1 MRITD
6 IYIKN
11 YRAFYGEHHIC
22 LDKEGKNLMVY
33 GENGSGKSSLFTA
46 LQDFLKSS
54 VGKIEV
60 EENIFVPASQKNTA
74 SIRVNIKESPE
85 TSKTTTFELKLTD
98 KEIIS
103 ADKTLIADANKIK
116 GFFDYRSLL
125 RTHMGHKDKV
135 DLFDLLIGKVE
146 YSFGGS
152 LISNDPGILQNS
164 INEFS
169 TKELGR
175 EWFNIY
181 KDTFTKRQDKK
192 QQEVTK
198 NYLSTKFN
206 PGLKKL
212 LKDIEDDTTTFMK
225 YFGANVKISLDF
237 DKVEYQGRRK
247 LSGNNINLKIDFFE
261 KSIPKH
267 QLFLNEARLSALAI
281 SLYLASI
288 KVNPLTG
295 ALKILVLDDLL
306 IGLDMSNRLP
316 LLEILKKHFIEVDKD
331 KQFQV
336 IMTTYDKVWYEL
348 VRNYFGVEKWKYT
361 EIYTKSLKDDD
372 FEIPVIFNEN
382 GYLERAKHYLTE
394 KDYKASAVYL
404 RTEFERIVKTIC
416 DKQKIPVCYHKNQK
430 ETTSEDF
437 WTAIESQ
444 TDLDSALIHEIT
456 IHRGVVM
463 NPFSHY
469 DLEKPEFVKELDDTI
484 KSIEKLKA
492 IDPKSLQKI
501 TVEQLKKEIIELK
514 KEPADL
520 KIKLQEKE
528 DLVRELGRKLKAK

>member
-6 IYIKN
+6 IHIKN

-22 LDKEGKNLMVY
+22 LDKDGKNLMVY

-60 EENIFVPASQKNTA
+60 EENIFIPASQKNTA
-74 SIRVNIKESPE
+74 SIKVNIKESPE
-85 TSKTTTFELKLTD
+85 TSKTTTFELKLSD

>member
-22 LDKEGKNLMVY
+22 LDKDGKNLMVY

-54 VGKIEV
+54 VGKIDV

-74 SIRVNIKESPE
+74 SIKIDIKESPE
-85 TSKTTTFELKLTD
+85 TSKTTSFELKLTD

-125 RTHMGHKDKV
+125 RTHLGHKDKV
-135 DLFDLLIGKVE
+135 DLFELLIGKIE
-146 YSFGGS
+146 YSFGGI
-152 LISNDPGILQNS
+152 LTSNEPGILQNS

-169 TKELGR
+169 TREFGR
-175 EWFNIY
+175 EWFAIY

-192 QQEVTK
+192 QKEATK

-212 LKDIEDDTTTFMK
+212 LKDIEQDTNTFMA

-247 LSGNNINLKIDFFE
+247 LNGNNINLKINFFE

-288 KVNPLTG
+288 RVNPLTG
-295 ALKILVLDDLL
+295 ALKVLVLDDLL

-316 LLEILKKHFIEVDKD
+316 LLDILKKHFIEVDKD

-382 GYLERAKHYLTE
+382 GYLERANHYLTE

-444 TDLDSALIHEIT
+444 TDLDPALIHDIK

-469 DLEKPEFVKELDDTI
+469 DLEKPEFEAELKATVAAV
-484 KSIEKLKA
+484 EKLKNEIQNIKKTKT
-492 IDPKSLQKI
+492 IDKL
-501 TVEQLKKEIIELK
+501 EKEI
-514 KEPADL
+514 A
-520 KIKLQEKE
+520 KLTSAIAGKDNLIE
-528 DLVRELGRKLKAK
+528 DLGNKLKAK

>member
-22 LDKEGKNLMVY
+22 LDKDGKNLMVY

-54 VGKIEV
+54 VSKIDV
-60 EENIFVPASQKNTA
+60 EENIFVPTSQKNTA
-74 SIRVNIKESPE
+74 SIKVDIKESPE

-116 GFFDYRSLL
+116 GFFDYRNLL

-152 LISNDPGILQNS
+152 LISNDSGILQNS

-169 TKELGR
+169 TRELGR

-192 QQEVTK
+192 QQEATK

-212 LKDIEDDTTTFMK
+212 LKDIEQDTNIFMHF
-225 YFGANVKISLDF
+225 FGANVKISLEF

-247 LSGNNINLKIDFFE
+247 LTGNYINLNIDFFE

-306 IGLDMSNRLP
+306 IGLDMSNRIP
-316 LLEILKKHFIEVDKD
+316 LLDILKKHFIEVNKA

-348 VRNYFGVEKWKYT
+348 VRNYFGPENWKYT

-372 FEIPVIFNEN
+372 FEIPIIFNQN
-382 GYLERAKHYLTE
+382 DFLERAKHYLTE

-444 TDLDSALIHEIT
+444 TDLDPGLIHEIT

-469 DLEKPEFVKELDDTI
+469 NLEKPEFVKELEDTI

-492 IDPKSLQKI
+492 IDPKSLKKI
-501 TVEQLKKEIIELK
+501 TIEQLKKEIIELE

-528 DLVRELGRKLKAK
+528 DLVRELGIKLKAK

>member
-22 LDKEGKNLMVY
+22 LHKDGKNLMVY

-60 EENIFVPASQKNTA
+60 EENIFVPASQINTA
-74 SIRVNIKESPE
+74 SIKVNIKESPE

-103 ADKTLIADANKIK
+103 TDKTLIADANKIK

-125 RTHMGHKDKV
+125 RTHLGHKDKV
-135 DLFDLLIGKVE
+135 DLFELLIGKVE
-146 YSFGGS
+146 YSPGGI
-152 LISNDPGILQNS
+152 LIANEPGILQNS

-169 TKELGR
+169 TKEFGR
-175 EWFNIY
+175 EWFAIY
-181 KDTFTKRQDKK
+181 KDTFTKTQYQK
-192 QQEVTK
+192 QKEATI

-212 LKDIEDDTTTFMK
+212 LKDIEQDTNTFMA

-247 LSGNNINLKIDFFE
+247 LNGNNINLKIDFFE

-288 KVNPLTG
+288 RVNPLTG
-295 ALKILVLDDLL
+295 ALKVLVLDDLL

-316 LLEILKKHFIEVDKD
+316 LLDILKKHFIEVDKD

-348 VRNYFGVEKWKYT
+348 VRNYFGAEKWKYT

-404 RTEFERIVKTIC
+404 RTEFEKIVKTIC

-430 ETTSEDF
+430 
-437 WTAIESQ
+437 
-444 TDLDSALIHEIT
+444 
-456 IHRGVVM
+456 
-463 NPFSHY
+463 
-469 DLEKPEFVKELDDTI
+469 
-484 KSIEKLKA
+484 
-492 IDPKSLQKI
+492 
-501 TVEQLKKEIIELK
+501 
-514 KEPADL
+514 
-520 KIKLQEKE
+520 
-528 DLVRELGRKLKAK
+528 

>member
-6 IYIKN
+6 IHIKN

-22 LDKEGKNLMVY
+22 LDKDGKNLMVY

-54 VGKIEV
+54 VGKIDV

-74 SIRVNIKESPE
+74 SIKVDIKESAE
-85 TSKTTTFELKLTD
+85 SSKTTSFELKIAD

-103 ADKTLIADANKIK
+103 ADKTLIAEANKIK

-125 RTHMGHKDKV
+125 RTHMGYKDKV
-135 DLFDLLIGKVE
+135 DLFEILIGKIE
-146 YSFGGS
+146 YSIGGIS
-152 LISNDPGILQNS
+152 LFNENGILQSS

-169 TKELGR
+169 TKEFGK
-175 EWFNIY
+175 EWFTIV

-192 QQEVTK
+192 QQELTK

-212 LKDIEDDTTTFMK
+212 LKDIEQDTNTFMG
-225 YFGANVKISLDF
+225 YFGANIKISLEF
-237 DKVEYQGRRK
+237 DKVVYEGRRK
-247 LSGNNINLKIDFFE
+247 LKGNNINLTIDFFE

-288 KVNPLTG
+288 KVNPLSG

-306 IGLDMSNRLP
+306 IGLDMGNRLP
-316 LLEILKKHFIEVDKD
+316 LLDILNNHFIKGDKD

-348 VRNYFGVEKWKYT
+348 VRNYFGPEKWKYI
-361 EIYTKSLKDDD
+361 EIYTKSLKDDE

-382 GYLERAKHYLTE
+382 GYMLKAKYYLAE

-430 ETTSEDF
+430 ETTSDDF
-437 WTAIESQ
+437 WTAIESH
-444 TDLDSALIHEIT
+444 TDLDPALIHEIT
-456 IHRGVVM
+456 IHKSVVM

-469 DLEKPEFVKELDDTI
+469 DLEKPEFETELKT
-484 KSIEKLKA
+484 SIAAVEKLNAQVSNIKKNRSV
-492 IDPKSLQKI
+492 DKM
-501 TVEQLKKEIIELK
+501 EKEIAKLK
-514 KEPADL
+514 SESTGKDIL
-520 KIKLQEKE
+520 IKL
-528 DLVRELGRKLKAK
+528 LGKKLKAKNGTTD

>member
-22 LDKEGKNLMVY
+22 LDKDGKNLMVY

-54 VGKIEV
+54 VGKIEI

-74 SIRVNIKESPE
+74 SIKVNIKESPE

-103 ADKTLIADANKIK
+103 EDKTLIADANKIK

-135 DLFDLLIGKVE
+135 DLFDMLIGKVE
-146 YSFGGS
+146 YSFAGS
-152 LISNDPGILQNS
+152 LISNEPGILQNS

-192 QQEVTK
+192 QQEATK

-212 LKDIEDDTTTFMK
+212 LKDIEQDTNTFMK
-225 YFGANVKISLDF
+225 YFGANVKISLKF
-237 DKVEYQGRRK
+237 DKVEYHGRRK
-247 LSGNNINLKIDFFE
+247 LSGNSINLKIDFFE

-316 LLEILKKHFIEVDKD
+316 LLDILKKHFIDIDKD

-348 VRNYFGVEKWKYT
+348 VRSYFGTEKWKYT

-444 TDLDSALIHEIT
+444 TDLDPALIHEIK

-469 DLEKPEFVKELDDTI
+469 DLEKPEFEAELKATI
-484 KSIEKLKA
+484 TAVERLIA
-492 IDPKSLQKI
+492 IDPKNLKKI
-501 TVEQLKKEIIELK
+501 TIEQLKKEIIELK
-514 KEPADL
+514 KEPAEL
-520 KIKLQEKE
+520 KTKLQEKE
-528 DLVRELGRKLKAK
+528 DLVRELGRKLKSK

>member
-6 IYIKN
+6 IHIKN

-22 LDKEGKNLMVY
+22 LDKDGKNLMVY

-54 VGKIEV
+54 VGKIDV

-74 SIRVNIKESPE
+74 SIKIDIKESPE
-85 TSKTTTFELKLTD
+85 TSKTTSFELNITD

-103 ADKTLIADANKIK
+103 ADKILISDANKVK

-125 RTHMGHKDKV
+125 RTHLGHIDKV
-135 DLFDLLIGKVE
+135 DLFD
-146 YSFGGS
+146 
-152 LISNDPGILQNS
+152 ILVKDILYNS
-164 INEFS
+164 INRFS
-169 TKELGR
+169 NKEIGK
-175 EWFNIY
+175 EWQAIY
-181 KDTFTKRQDKK
+181 NDTFNKKQSKRQ
-192 QQEVTK
+192 QEATK
-198 NYLSTKFN
+198 NYLSEKFN
-206 PGLKKL
+206 PGLKQL
-212 LKDIEDDTTTFMK
+212 LKDIEQDMNTFMG
-225 YFGANVKISLDF
+225 YFGGNVIISLGF
-237 DKVEYQGRRK
+237 DKVEYQGLRK
-247 LSGNNINLKIDFFE
+247 LIGNIITLKINFFE

-316 LLEILKKHFIEVDKD
+316 LLDILKKHFIEVDKE

-348 VRNYFGVEKWKYT
+348 VRNYFDTEKWKYI
-361 EIYTKSLKDDD
+361 EIYSKSLTDND
-372 FEIPVIFNEN
+372 FEIPIIFNQN
-382 GYLERAKHYLTE
+382 GYLEKAKHYHAE

-444 TDLDSALIHEIT
+444 TDLDPSLIHDIS
-456 IHRGVVM
+456 IHRSVVM

-469 DLEKPEFVKELDDTI
+469 DLEKPEFETELKATIAAVEKLITEIPKIKKNRSIDKLEKE
-484 KSIEKLKA
+484 IEKLKSEA
-492 IDPKSLQKI
+492 TGKD
-501 TVEQLKKEIIELK
+501 
-514 KEPADL
+514 
-520 KIKLQEKE
+520 KLIE
-528 DLVRELGRKLKAK
+528 DLGQRLKAKINV

>member
-6 IYIKN
+6 IHIKN

-22 LDKEGKNLMVY
+22 LDRDGKNLMVY

-54 VGKIEV
+54 VGKIDV

-74 SIRVNIKESPE
+74 SIKVDIKESPE
-85 TSKTTTFELKLTD
+85 TSKTTSFELILTD

-103 ADKTLIADANKIK
+103 SDKTLIADANKIK

-125 RTHMGHKDKV
+125 KTHLGHKEKV
-135 DLFDLLIGKVE
+135 DLFELLIGKIE
-146 YSFGGS
+146 YSFGGI
-152 LISNDPGILQNS
+152 LNSNEPGILQNS

-169 TKELGR
+169 TREFGL
-175 EWFNIY
+175 EWFAII

-192 QQEVTK
+192 QKEATK

-212 LKDIEDDTTTFMK
+212 LKDIEQDTNTFMA

-247 LSGNNINLKIDFFE
+247 LNGNNINLKIDFFE

-288 KVNPLTG
+288 RVNPLTG
-295 ALKILVLDDLL
+295 TLKVLVLDDLL

-316 LLEILKKHFIEVDKD
+316 LLDILKRHFIEVDKD

-348 VRNYFGVEKWKYT
+348 VRNYFGAEKWKYM

-382 GYLERAKHYLTE
+382 GYLERAKHYLKE

-444 TDLDSALIHEIT
+444 TDLDPALIHDIT

-469 DLEKPEFVKELDDTI
+469 DLEKPEFVKELEDTI
-484 KSIEKLKA
+484 KSVEKLKA
-492 IDPKSLQKI
+492 IDPKSLKKI
-501 TVEQLKKEIIELK
+501 TIEQLKKEIFELK

>member
-22 LDKEGKNLMVY
+22 LDKDGKNLMVY

-60 EENIFVPASQKNTA
+60 EENIFVPSSQKNTA
-74 SIRVNIKESPE
+74 SIKVNIKESPE

-125 RTHMGHKDKV
+125 RTHMGHKEKV

-146 YSFGGS
+146 FSFGGS
-152 LISNDPGILQNS
+152 LISNEPGILQNS

-169 TKELGR
+169 TKEFGN
-175 EWFNIY
+175 EWFAIF
-181 KDTFTKRQDKK
+181 KDTYTKRQLPK
-192 QQEVTK
+192 QKEATK

-212 LKDIEDDTTTFMK
+212 LKDIEQDTNTFMK

-316 LLEILKKHFIEVDKD
+316 LLDILKKHFIEVDKD

-348 VRNYFGVEKWKYT
+348 VRNFFGVEKWKYT

-444 TDLDSALIHEIT
+444 TDLDPALIHEIT

-492 IDPKSLQKI
+492 IDPKSLKKI

>member
-22 LDKEGKNLMVY
+22 LDKSGKNLMVY

-54 VGKIEV
+54 VGKIDM
-60 EENIFVPASQKNTA
+60 EENIFVPTTQKNTA
-74 SIRVNIKESPE
+74 SIKVDIKESPE
-85 TSKTTTFELKLTD
+85 TSKTTSFELKLTD

-125 RTHMGHKDKV
+125 RTHMGHKDMV
-135 DLFDLLIGKVE
+135 DLFDLLIGKFE
-146 YSFGGS
+146 YSWGGS
-152 LISNDPGILQNS
+152 LITNEPGIWQDS
-164 INEFS
+164 INRFS
-169 TKELGR
+169 KKEIGK
-175 EWFNIY
+175 EWKEIKNDIFN
-181 KDTFTKRQDKK
+181 KFQSKRH
-192 QQEVTK
+192 QENIK
-198 NYLSTKFN
+198 NYLLQKFN
-206 PGLKKL
+206 PGIQQLIA
-212 LKDIEDDTTTFMK
+212 DIEKDTNTFMG
-225 YFGANVKISLDF
+225 YFGANVKIKLEF

-247 LSGNNINLKIDFFE
+247 LRGNNINLKIDFFE
-261 KSIPKH
+261 KLIPKH

-288 KVNPLTG
+288 KVNPLSG

-306 IGLDMSNRLP
+306 IGLDMSNRIP
-316 LLEILKKHFIEVDKD
+316 LLDILKNHFIEVDKD

-348 VRNYFGVEKWKYT
+348 VRNYFGAEKWKYT
-361 EIYTKSLKDDD
+361 EIYTKSLRDND
-372 FEIPVIFNEN
+372 FEIPIIFNEN
-382 GYLERAKHYLTE
+382 GYLERANFYLNE

-416 DKQKIPVCYHKNQK
+416 DKQRIPVAYKKNQK
-430 ETTSEDF
+430 EVTSDDF
-437 WTAIESQ
+437 WSAIESQ
-444 TDLDSALIHEIT
+444 TDLAPALIHDIT

-469 DLEKPEFVKELDDTI
+469 DLEKPEFEAELKATI
-484 KSIEKLKA
+484 SAVEKLKDEIKNVKKNKS
-492 IDPKSLQKI
+492 IDKL
-501 TVEQLKKEIIELK
+501 EKEIAKLTSEIAGKDKLI
-514 KEPADL
+514 ADL
-520 KIKLQEKE
+520 
-528 DLVRELGRKLKAK
+528 GNKLKAK

>member
-22 LDKEGKNLMVY
+22 LDKDGKNLMVY

-46 LQDFLKSS
+46 LKDFLKSS
-54 VGKIEV
+54 VGKIEI
-60 EENIFVPASQKNTA
+60 EENIFVPTSQKNTA
-74 SIRVNIKESPE
+74 SIKIDIKESPE
-85 TSKTTTFELKLTD
+85 TSKTTSFELKITD
-98 KEIIS
+98 KELIS
-103 ADKTLIADANKIK
+103 TDKVLISDANKVK

-125 RTHMGHKDKV
+125 RTHMEHKDNV
-135 DLFDLLIGKVE
+135 DLFD
-146 YSFGGS
+146 
-152 LISNDPGILQNS
+152 ILVKDILYNS
-164 INEFS
+164 INRFS
-169 TKELGR
+169 NKEIGS
-175 EWFNIY
+175 EWKAIHT
-181 KDTFTKRQDKK
+181 DTFYKRQIKR
-192 QQEVTK
+192 QQEATK
-198 NYLSTKFN
+198 NYLSEKFN
-206 PGLKKL
+206 PGLTQL
-212 LKDIEDDTTTFMK
+212 LKDIEQDTNTFMG
-225 YFGANVKISLDF
+225 YFGANVKISLEF

-247 LSGNNINLKIDFFE
+247 LTGNNINLKIDFFE

-316 LLEILKKHFIEVDKD
+316 LLEILKKHFIDVDKD

-348 VRNYFGVEKWKYT
+348 VRNYFGTEKWKYT

-437 WTAIESQ
+437 WSAIESQ
-444 TDLDSALIHEIT
+444 TDLDQALIHEIT

-469 DLEKPEFVKELDDTI
+469 DLEKPEFVKELDDSI
-484 KSIEKLKA
+484 KSIEKLKV
-492 IDPKSLQKI
+492 IDPKNLKKITIEQLQK
-501 TVEQLKKEIIELK
+501 EIAELK
-514 KEPADL
+514 KEPANL
-520 KIKLQEKE
+520 KVKLQEKE
-528 DLVRELGRKLKAK
+528 ELVKNLAKKLKAK

>member
-11 YRAFYGEHHIC
+11 YRAFYGEHHIY
-22 LDKEGKNLMVY
+22 LDKDGKNLMVY

-46 LQDFLKSS
+46 LQDFMKSS
-54 VGKIEV
+54 VGKIDV
-60 EENIFVPASQKNTA
+60 EENIFVPTSQKNTA
-74 SIRVNIKESPE
+74 SIKVDIKESPE
-85 TSKTTTFELKLTD
+85 TSKTTSFELKLID

-103 ADKTLIADANKIK
+103 NDKTLIADANKIK

-125 RTHMGHKDKV
+125 RTHMGHKVKV

-152 LISNDPGILQNS
+152 LISNEPGILQNS

-175 EWFNIY
+175 EWFTIY

-192 QQEVTK
+192 QQEATK
-198 NYLSTKFN
+198 NYLLTKFN

-212 LKDIEDDTTTFMK
+212 LKDIEQDTNTFMG

-237 DKVEYQGRRK
+237 DKVEYLGRRK

-261 KSIPKH
+261 KPIPRH

-288 KVNPLTG
+288 KVNPLSG

-316 LLEILKKHFIEVDKD
+316 LLEILKKHFIDIDKD

-348 VRNYFGVEKWKYT
+348 VRNYFGTEKWKYT
-361 EIYTKSLKDDD
+361 EIYTKSLKDND
-372 FEIPVIFNEN
+372 FEIPVIFNGT
-382 GYLERAKHYLTE
+382 GYLEKAKHYLNE

-416 DKQKIPVCYHKNQK
+416 DKQKIPVCYHKITK

-444 TDLDSALIHEIT
+444 TDLDQALIHDIA

-469 DLEKPEFVKELDDTI
+469 DLEKPEFEAELKSTVTAVEMLKNEINNIKKTKSFDKLEKEILKLKSDLEGKDILI
-484 KSIEKLKA
+484 KTLGEKLKV
-492 IDPKSLQKI
+492 K
-501 TVEQLKKEIIELK
+501 
-514 KEPADL
+514 
-520 KIKLQEKE
+520 
-528 DLVRELGRKLKAK
+528 

>member
-11 YRAFYGEHHIC
+11 YRAFYGVHHIC
-22 LDKEGKNLMVY
+22 LDKNGKNLMAY

-46 LQDFLKSS
+46 LQDFLNSS

-60 EENIFVPASQKNTA
+60 EENIFVPTSQKNTA
-74 SIRVNIKESPE
+74 SIKVDIKESPE
-85 TSKTTTFELKLTD
+85 TSKTTSFELKLTD

-125 RTHMGHKDKV
+125 RTHLGHKDKV
-135 DLFDLLIGKVE
+135 DLFELLIGRIE
-146 YSFGGS
+146 YSFGGI
-152 LISNDPGILQNS
+152 LISNEPGILQNS

-169 TKELGR
+169 TKEFGR
-175 EWFNIY
+175 EWSAIY
-181 KDTFTKRQDKK
+181 KDTFTKRQSPKHK
-192 QQEVTK
+192 EATK
-198 NYLSTKFN
+198 NYLTTKFN

-212 LKDIEDDTTTFMK
+212 LKDIEQDTNTFMR

-237 DKVEYQGRRK
+237 DRVEYQGRRK
-247 LSGNNINLKIDFFE
+247 LNGNNINLKIDFFE

-288 KVNPLTG
+288 RVNPLTG

-316 LLEILKKHFIEVDKD
+316 LLDILKKHFIEVDKD

-348 VRNYFGVEKWKYT
+348 VRNYFGAEKWKYT

-444 TDLDSALIHEIT
+444 TDLDPALIHEIT

-469 DLEKPEFVKELDDTI
+469 DLEKPEFEAELKATVI
-484 KSIEKLKA
+484 AVEKLKNQIQNIKKNRS
-492 IDPKSLQKI
+492 ID
-501 TVEQLKKEIIELK
+501 
-514 KEPADL
+514 
-520 KIKLQEKE
+520 KLEKE
-528 DLVRELGRKLKAK
+528 VAKLKTELAGKDKLIGELGAKLKAK

>member
-22 LDKEGKNLMVY
+22 LDKDGKNLMVY

-54 VGKIEV
+54 VGKIDI
-60 EENIFVPASQKNTA
+60 EENIFVSSSQKNSA
-74 SIRVNIKESPE
+74 SIRVDIKESPV
-85 TSKTTTFELKLTD
+85 TSKTTSFELKITD
-98 KEIIS
+98 KELIS
-103 ADKTLIADANKIK
+103 ADKVLISEANKVK

-125 RTHMGHKDKV
+125 RTHMGHKEKV
-135 DLFDLLIGKVE
+135 DLFDILVKDILYNSTNRFSNEEIGK
-146 YSFGGS
+146 
-152 LISNDPGILQNS
+152 
-164 INEFS
+164 
-169 TKELGR
+169 
-175 EWFNIY
+175 EWQAIY
-181 KDTFTKRQDKK
+181 NDTFNKRQIKR
-192 QQEVTK
+192 QQEAIK
-198 NYLSTKFN
+198 NYLSEKFN
-206 PGLKKL
+206 PGLKQL
-212 LKDIEDDTTTFMK
+212 LLDIERDTNTFMG

-237 DKVEYQGRRK
+237 EKVEYLGRRR
-247 LSGNNINLKIDFFE
+247 LNGNNINLKIDFFN
-261 KSIPKH
+261 KSIPKY

-295 ALKILVLDDLL
+295 ALKVLVLDDLL

-316 LLEILKKHFIEVDKD
+316 LLDILKKHFIEVDKD
-331 KQFQV
+331 KKFQV

-348 VRNYFGVEKWKYT
+348 VRNYFGTEKWKYT

-372 FEIPVIFNEN
+372 FEIPVIFNET

-437 WTAIESQ
+437 WTGIESQ
-444 TDLDSALIHEIT
+444 TDLDMALIHEIS

-469 DLEKPEFVKELDDTI
+469 DLEKPEFEKELKDTI
-484 KSIEKLKA
+484 ESVAKLREMTSNIKKIRSIEKL
-492 IDPKSLQKI
+492 
-501 TVEQLKKEIIELK
+501 EKEIIRLKTELIGK
-514 KEPADL
+514 D
-520 KIKLQEKE
+520 KLIE
-528 DLVRELGRKLKAK
+528 DLGERIKSK

>member
-6 IYIKN
+6 IHIKN

-22 LDKEGKNLMVY
+22 LDKDGKNLMVY

-54 VGKIEV
+54 VGKIDV

-74 SIRVNIKESPE
+74 SIKVNIKESPE

-146 YSFGGS
+146 YSFKGS
-152 LISNDPGILQNS
+152 LISNEPGILQNS

-192 QQEVTK
+192 QQEATK

-212 LKDIEDDTTTFMK
+212 LKDIEQDTNTFMK

-261 KSIPKH
+261 NSIPKH

-316 LLEILKKHFIEVDKD
+316 LLDILKKHFIEVDKD

-348 VRNYFGVEKWKYT
+348 VRNYFGTEKWKYT

-444 TDLDSALIHEIT
+444 TDLNPALIHKIS

-469 DLEKPEFVKELDDTI
+469 DLEKPEFEAELTATI
-484 KSIEKLKA
+484 SAVEKLKDEIKNVKKNKS
-492 IDPKSLQKI
+492 IDKL
-501 TVEQLKKEIIELK
+501 EKEIAKLTSEIAGKDKLIK
-514 KEPADL
+514 DL
-520 KIKLQEKE
+520 
-528 DLVRELGRKLKAK
+528 GNKLKAK

>member
-22 LDKEGKNLMVY
+22 LDKDGKNLMVY

-54 VGKIEV
+54 VNKIDV
-60 EENIFVPASQKNTA
+60 EENIFVPNTQKNTA
-74 SIRVNIKESPE
+74 SIKVDIKESPE
-85 TSKTTTFELKLTD
+85 TSKTTSFELKITD

-103 ADKTLIADANKIK
+103 IDKTLIADANKIK
-116 GFFDYRSLL
+116 GFLDYRSLL
-125 RTHMGHKDKV
+125 RTHIGHKDKV
-135 DLFDLLIGKVE
+135 DLFD
-146 YSFGGS
+146 
-152 LISNDPGILQNS
+152 ILVKDILYNS
-164 INEFS
+164 INRFS
-169 TKELGR
+169 NKEIGK
-175 EWFNIY
+175 EWQAINN
-181 KDTFTKRQDKK
+181 DTFNKRQTKRQ
-192 QQEVTK
+192 QEATR
-198 NYLSTKFN
+198 NYLYERFN
-206 PGLKKL
+206 PGLKQL
-212 LKDIEDDTTTFMK
+212 LDDIQQDTNTFMA

-237 DKVEYQGRRK
+237 NKVEYQGRRK
-247 LSGNNINLKIDFFE
+247 LNGNNINLKIDFFE
-261 KSIPKH
+261 KPIPKH
-267 QLFLNEARLSALAI
+267 QVFLNEARLSALAI

-316 LLEILKKHFIEVDKD
+316 ILEILRKHFLDVDKD

-348 VRNYFGVEKWKYT
+348 VRNYFGTEKWKYT

-372 FEIPVIFNEN
+372 FEIPVVFNEN
-382 GYLERAKHYLTE
+382 GYLERAKHYLNE

-416 DKQKIPVCYHKNQK
+416 EKQRIPVTYKKNQK
-430 ETTSEDF
+430 EVTSDDF
-437 WTAIESQ
+437 WTAIETQ
-444 TDLDSALIHEIT
+444 TDLDPLLIHEIK

-469 DLEKPEFVKELDDTI
+469 DLEKPEFEKELKESI
-484 KSIEKLKA
+484 AAIEKLNSKIHIIKKTRS
-492 IDPKSLQKI
+492 IDSL
-501 TVEQLKKEIIELK
+501 EKEIEALSV
-514 KEPADL
+514 
-520 KIKLQEKE
+520 KIKSKDKTINSLRTRIKS
-528 DLVRELGRKLKAK
+528 K

>member
-22 LDKEGKNLMVY
+22 LDKDGKNLMVY

-60 EENIFVPASQKNTA
+60 EENIFVPSSQKNTA
-74 SIRVNIKESPE
+74 SIKVNIKESPE

-125 RTHMGHKDKV
+125 RTHMGHKEKV

-146 YSFGGS
+146 FSFGGS
-152 LISNDPGILQNS
+152 LISNEPGILQNS

-169 TKELGR
+169 TKEFGN
-175 EWFNIY
+175 EWFAIF
-181 KDTFTKRQDKK
+181 KDTYTKRQLPK
-192 QQEVTK
+192 QKEATK

-212 LKDIEDDTTTFMK
+212 LKDIEQDTNTFMK

-316 LLEILKKHFIEVDKD
+316 LLDILKKHFIEVDKD

-444 TDLDSALIHEIT
+444 TDLDPALIHEIT

-492 IDPKSLQKI
+492 IDPKSLKKI

>member
-1 MRITD
+1 
-6 IYIKN
+6 
-11 YRAFYGEHHIC
+11 
-22 LDKEGKNLMVY
+22 
-33 GENGSGKSSLFTA
+33 
-46 LQDFLKSS
+46 
-54 VGKIEV
+54 
-60 EENIFVPASQKNTA
+60 
-74 SIRVNIKESPE
+74 
-85 TSKTTTFELKLTD
+85 
-98 KEIIS
+98 
-103 ADKTLIADANKIK
+103 
-116 GFFDYRSLL
+116 
-125 RTHMGHKDKV
+125 MGHKDKV
-135 DLFDLLIGKVE
+135 DLFD
-146 YSFGGS
+146 
-152 LISNDPGILQNS
+152 ILVKDILYNS
-164 INEFS
+164 INRFS
-169 TKELGR
+169 NKEIGK
-175 EWFNIY
+175 EWHTIHN
-181 KDTFTKRQDKK
+181 DTFNKRQIKR

-198 NYLSTKFN
+198 NYLKEKFN
-206 PGLKKL
+206 PGLKQL
-212 LKDIEDDTTTFMK
+212 LKDIEQDTNTFMK

-237 DKVEYQGRRK
+237 DKVEYHGRRK

-288 KVNPLTG
+288 KVNPLSG

-316 LLEILKKHFIEVDKD
+316 LLDILKNHFIVVDND

-348 VRNYFGVEKWKYT
+348 VRNYFGTEKWKYT

-382 GYLERAKHYLTE
+382 GYLVRAKYYLNE

-437 WTAIESQ
+437 WSAIESQ
-444 TDLDSALIHEIT
+444 TDLDPALIHEIT

-484 KSIEKLKA
+484 KSIEKLKT
-492 IDPKSLQKI
+492 IDPKSLKKI
-501 TVEQLKKEIIELK
+501 TIEQLKKEIIELK

>member
-22 LDKEGKNLMVY
+22 LDKDGKNLMVY

-74 SIRVNIKESPE
+74 SIKVNIKESPE

-103 ADKTLIADANKIK
+103 TDKTLIADANKIK

-152 LISNDPGILQNS
+152 LISNDSGILQNS

-192 QQEVTK
+192 QQEATK

-212 LKDIEDDTTTFMK
+212 LKDIEHDTNTFMK
-225 YFGANVKISLDF
+225 YFGANVKISLEF

-247 LSGNNINLKIDFFE
+247 LSGNSINFKIDFFE

-316 LLEILKKHFIEVDKD
+316 LLDILKKHFIDVDKD

-382 GYLERAKHYLTE
+382 GYLERAKHYLAE

-444 TDLDSALIHEIT
+444 TDLDQALIQEIT

-469 DLEKPEFVKELDDTI
+469 DLEKPEFEAELKATI
-484 KSIEKLKA
+484 TAVEKLKA
-492 IDPKSLQKI
+492 IDPKNLKKI
-501 TVEQLKKEIIELK
+501 TIEQLKKEIIELK
-514 KEPADL
+514 KEPAEL
-520 KIKLQEKE
+520 KTKLQEKE
-528 DLVRELGRKLKAK
+528 DLVRELGRKLKEK

>member
-1 MRITD
+1 
-6 IYIKN
+6 
-11 YRAFYGEHHIC
+11 
-22 LDKEGKNLMVY
+22 
-33 GENGSGKSSLFTA
+33 
-46 LQDFLKSS
+46 
-54 VGKIEV
+54 
-60 EENIFVPASQKNTA
+60 
-74 SIRVNIKESPE
+74 
-85 TSKTTTFELKLTD
+85 
-98 KEIIS
+98 
-103 ADKTLIADANKIK
+103 
-116 GFFDYRSLL
+116 
-125 RTHMGHKDKV
+125 MGHKDKV

-146 YSFGGS
+146 YSFGGI
-152 LISNDPGILQNS
+152 LISNDSGILHNS

-192 QQEVTK
+192 QQEATK

-212 LKDIEDDTTTFMK
+212 LKDIEADTNTFMK
-225 YFGANVKISLDF
+225 SFGANVKISLYF

-247 LSGNNINLKIDFFE
+247 LTGNNINLKIDFFE
-261 KSIPKH
+261 KAIPKH

-281 SLYLASI
+281 SLYLVSI

-306 IGLDMSNRLP
+306 IGLDMSTRLP
-316 LLEILKKHFIEVDKD
+316 LLDILKKHFIDVDKD

-336 IMTTYDKVWYEL
+336 IMTTYDNVWYEL
-348 VRNYFGVEKWKYT
+348 VRNYFGTEKWKYT

-372 FEIPVIFNEN
+372 FEIPVIINEN

-430 ETTSEDF
+430 ET
-437 WTAIESQ
+437 
-444 TDLDSALIHEIT
+444 
-456 IHRGVVM
+456 
-463 NPFSHY
+463 N
-469 DLEKPEFVKELDDTI
+469 
-484 KSIEKLKA
+484 
-492 IDPKSLQKI
+492 
-501 TVEQLKKEIIELK
+501 
-514 KEPADL
+514 EPAQQSYTL
-520 KIKLQEKE
+520 PKPHKPTLQPKLCQSVC
-528 DLVRELGRKLKAK
+528 LPNPCNRLSGRFCDIPRSNKTK